1 MNTEITRMKVS
12 DITIGERRRT
22 EMGDIAGLAKSIQE
36 FGLLHPIIVDDEGVL
51 IAGGRRLAAM
61 QRLGFEDVPVRRWQT
76 LGADDR
82 RIIELEENLQR
93 KDLTAYER
101 SRNLTELAETA
112 AKVDREEFRPESG
125 QKVAHRPVEPG
136 SLARVAER
144 IDVPKQ
150 TIHDAQKHVAAAERY
165 PLLQGPGWKQYRAME
180 AAEALDRLPESERNV
195 VINLVDEPGI
205 DPQTAVKI
213 MTHIAN
219 KPASERKS
227 ILDLASSGDD
237 RDRALAHTK
246 AVELPPMP
254 DPRYVPLT
262 SVLDTFKRCI
272 KAYPDDPETVELRE
286 LSERVK
292 ALIERINERHKR
304 RVESAA

>member
-12 DITIGERRRT
+12 EITVGERRRT
-22 EMGDIAGLAKSIQE
+22 DLGDIAGLAASIQDY
-36 FGLLHPIIVDDEGVL
+36 GLLHPIIVDDDGVL

-61 QRLGFEDVPVRRWQT
+61 VRLGFEDVPVRRWQT
-76 LGADDR
+76 LGDDDR

-112 AKVDREEFRPESG
+112 AKVDQEEIVTESVDKSRGRP
-125 QKVAHRPVEPG
+125 PVPG
-136 SLARVAER
+136 SKERVAER
-144 IDVPKQ
+144 IGVPPA

-180 AAEALDRLPESERNV
+180 AAEALDRLPEPEREI
-195 VINLVDEPGI
+195 VIDLVDEPGI

-213 MTHIAN
+213 ISTIAS
-219 KPASERKS
+219 KPAPERKQ
-227 ILDLASSGDD
+227 ILDLATSGDD

-254 DPRYVPLT
+254 DGRAIQLE
-262 SVLDTFKRCI
+262 SVIRTLKTCI
-272 KAYPDDPETVELRE
+272 KAYPNDPEVDDLTRIITEIKSVID
-286 LSERVK
+286 
-292 ALIERINERHKR
+292 AINERQKR